1 MKCPRAI
8 KKTVL
13 AAAIAA
19 VLSPAPLYA
28 NAYIDQAI
36 GYGAAVWV
44 LDKVFGKEDG
54 KQSPGDGTCMVLADE
69 LNSIPMQA
77 LMTARHMVIYA
88 ANTEPRSREF
98 VQRLMSAVNIKDMSF
113 MDYARSM
120 GKYWALMEKQQA
132 ELNKVFDDTAVS
144 DRGLTRPEYL
154 NKVILI
160 VEKPNPNEV
169 RLTFTFQAQL
179 KKTDCCARNT
189 RSVYLSVS
197 TVDYGAFDP
206 VPK

>member
-1 MKCPRAI
+1 MKCTRAI

-98 VQRLMSAVNIKDMSF
+98 VQRLSSTIGIKEMYFIDL
-113 MDYARSM
+113 AKGM
-120 GKYWALMEKQQA
+120 GKYWTLMEHQSR
-132 ELNKVFDDTAVS
+132 ELDKMFDDTALS
-144 DRGLTRPEYL
+144 DHGLGRKAYL
-154 NKVILI
+154 DKVILI
-160 VEKPNPNEV
+160 VEKPTQKEI
-169 RLTFTFQAQL
+169 RLTYTFPADM
-179 KKTDCCARNT
+179 KKKDCCVRNT

-197 TVDYGAFDP
+197 TEDYGVFDP